1 VADDSGER
9 KGSWVVPIFTKSPP
23 AQTREPRL
31 VVVQGRARSRTEAE
45 TVGTWAQDALKSL
58 ARLPGVHRVGLAMVE
73 GGGRRLRFTAS
84 DRDGSEGSAWC
95 HVDAYDDVP
104 LNTAVRTGQP
114 VTGSLHDLRRRY
126 PRFVSRQRGTPT
138 VALAAIPIV
147 TAGQVLG
154 GFVLFYDA
162 PQPFDCDQRREL
174 EQLGVDLG
182 ATLRHVQRGQ
192 ERAPASLPDE
202 PVPPGAVT
210 AVHEVENSPSSVSM
224 ARRFLRQTLDDWRV
238 DQDASDTAV
247 LCLSELV
254 TNSVVHTNG
263 GCVVRV
269 VLDGR
274 LLTVAVRDQGAEQ
287 AVSPTSADDP
297 LRVHGRGLQLV
308 DALAARWGSE
318 LDLEGTTVWFT
329 LELDR
334 APGG

>member
-1 VADDSGER
+1 MT
-9 KGSWVVPIFTKSPP
+9 PT
-23 AQTREPRL
+23 EPTL

-45 TVGTWAQDALKSL
+45 TVGTWARDALESL
-58 ARLPGVHRVGLAMVE
+58 GRLLGVHRVGLALVE

-84 DRDGSEGSAWC
+84 DRDSSDDPAWC

-114 VTGSLHDLRRRY
+114 VTGTLDDLRHRY
-126 PRFVSRQRGTPT
+126 ARFVSRQRGTPT
-138 VALAAIPIV
+138 AALAAIPLV

-154 GFVLFYDA
+154 GFVLFYEA
-162 PQPFDCDQRREL
+162 PQAFDRGQRRDL

-182 ATLRHVQRGQ
+182 ATLRRVQRGQ
-192 ERAPASLPDE
+192 ERAPAPLPDE

-210 AVHEVENSPSSVSM
+210 AVHEVENSPSSVSA
-224 ARRFLRQTLDDWRV
+224 ARRFLRQTLDDRGV
-238 DQDASDTAV
+238 DQDTSDTAV

-254 TNSVVHTNG
+254 TNSVVHTHG

-274 LLTVAVRDQGAEQ
+274 VLTVTVRDHGAQQ
-287 AVSPTSADDP
+287 AVSPASADDP

-329 LELDR
+329 LELGDP
-334 APGG
+334 APGA